1 MVASAALALQLVDDQ
16 YTQTQVFPAGTE
28 LASTCVHLPARPR
41 RKTAAVGDEINGRFL
56 LQAEIGRGG
65 MGRVFKALDKRK
77 LEAHSRAPHVAI
89 KVMTVA
95 EIGVEAATVALERE
109 VQRSQSL
116 THRHIVRVNDFDR
129 DGDTVFATM
138 ELLEGDSLRKRI
150 DAAGPGGLA
159 PTLARRLVR
168 QAGEALAYAHANG
181 ILHADFKPSNV
192 FVTRDADAKVI
203 DFGIARAYQP
213 NAAALEQTR
222 FDPRALGAM
231 TPAYASPEMLEHK
244 APDPRDDV
252 YALGCV
258 AYEALTGTH
267 PFGRMPAN
275 QARDLGHRP
284 PRPAKL
290 NRREW
295 AALERT
301 LRFDRASRTPT
312 VAQFVEAFVRAS
324 GRRPTR
330 TRRRRLPVVSVLLA
344 MAGMA
349 VAAPWA
355 LLPSPADEAMAGA
368 SPSTVAMF
376 EATELRTLDVR

>member
-1 MVASAALALQLVDDQ
+1 MVASALALQLVDDH

-28 LASTCVHLPARPR
+28 LASASVRLPVRPR
-41 RKTAAVGDEINGRFL
+41 RKTVAVGDEINGRFV

-77 LEAHSRAPHVAI
+77 LEAHSRAPYVAV
-89 KVMTVA
+89 KVMTEA

-109 VQRSQSL
+109 VQRSQAL

-150 DAAGPGGLA
+150 DGAGPGGLA

-168 QAGEALAYAHANG
+168 QAGDALAYAHANG

-192 FVTRDADAKVI
+192 FVTRAGDAKVI

-213 NAAALEQTR
+213 DAGALEHTR

-231 TPAYASPEMLEHK
+231 TPAYASPEMLEHQT
-244 APDPRDDV
+244 PDPRDDV

-284 PRPAKL
+284 PKPAQL

-312 VAQFVEAFVRAS
+312 VAQFVEAFAS
-324 GRRPTR
+324 ANPRRPVCPR
-330 TRRRRLPVVSVLLA
+330 RSRRRFPVASVLLA
-344 MAGMA
+344 MAGMTA
-349 VAAPWA
+349 AAPWA
-355 LLPSPADEAMAGA
+355 LLPSSAAEAVVAPSPAM
-368 SPSTVAMF
+368 V
-376 EATELRTLDVR
+376 ELTDVGR

>member
-1 MVASAALALQLVDDQ
+1 MVASAAALALSVVDDQ
-16 YTQTQVFPAGTE
+16 YTQTQVFPASTE
-28 LASTCVHLPARPR
+28 LASACVRLPVPPR
-41 RKTAAVGDEINGRFL
+41 RKKTVAVGDEINGRFV

-77 LEAHSRAPHVAI
+77 LEAHSRSPYVAV
-89 KVMTVA
+89 KVITVA

-109 VQRSQSL
+109 VQRSQAL

-138 ELLEGDSLRKRI
+138 ELLEGVSLRKRI
-150 DAAGPGGLA
+150 DASGPGGLA

-192 FVTRDADAKVI
+192 FVTRTGDAKVI

-213 NAAALEQTR
+213 DAAAQEHTR
-222 FDPRALGAM
+222 FDPQALGAM

-244 APDPRDDV
+244 TPDPRDDV

-284 PRPAKL
+284 PKPAQL

-312 VAQFVEAFVRAS
+312 VTQFLEAFVEANPRRSPRAS
-324 GRRPTR
+324 
-330 TRRRRLPVVSVLLA
+330 RRRFPTVGVLLA
-344 MAGMA
+344 MAGLA
-349 VAAPWA
+349 GALPWAAHSSLSDASTAAVPPTALVAA
-355 LLPSPADEAMAGA
+355 E
-368 SPSTVAMF
+368 
-376 EATELRTLDVR
+376 R